1 MAEESPLGGAEER
14 MGFHIGR
21 ACSGTDTA
29 ELIFNQEFADE
40 GLAEA
45 KNIR

>member
-21 ACSGTDTA
+21 AGTGTDSA
-29 ELIFNQEFADE
+29 ELIFYQEFTDE
-40 GLAEA
+40 RLAEA
-45 KNIR
+45 RNIW